1 MNKLIFLTLATLLSF
16 VSIYPQI
23 AVNSSVPVADHHMHI
38 WSIQASQL
46 VTQPLPPRVEL
57 PTELDKLLRDKERLS
72 KQRSFDAIKDLYTN
86 DLLASD
92 AGVPMWLQGEK
103 AIHYIAE
110 STVMNSLLP
119 TAYNINGSEGYIA
132 GFEVSSDSTQTP
144 LSNFLYVIR
153 KGTDGKWRIAVESF
167 TMTGPPVA
175 AARTADKLIAGMDAA
190 GIKKAAVLSVA
201 YWFGNPRRNVQDQY
215 PKVRAEN
222 DWILDQAVKYPGR
235 LYPFFSFNP
244 LSDYALAEIDRC
256 AKIGKFAGIKL
267 HIGNSQVDM
276 LNPDHVAKLKAV
288 FAAANK
294 YRLPI
299 VIHLWTSD
307 PKYGA
312 PHSKA
317 FLEQVLP
324 AAPDIPVQIAHMAAT
339 GPGYTSDDAMEVFA
353 DAAEH
358 GDPRMKNV
366 YFDVAS
372 DAIATSPQPVLDIVA
387 KRLRQVGMN
396 HVLFGS
402 DWSPGSS
409 NEEPGLAWRSFRR
422 LALSETEFRTVA
434 NNVAP
439 YLK

>member
-1 MNKLIFLTLATLLSF
+1 MTKFIFRALVTLLFSLPTF
-16 VSIYPQI
+16 SQSVLR
-23 AVNSSVPVADHHMHI
+23 SSLPITDHHMHI
-38 WSIQASQL
+38 WSLQASQL

-110 STVMNSLLP
+110 STVINSLLP

-215 PKVRAEN
+215 SKVRAEN

-324 AAPDIPVQIAHMAAT
+324 AAPDIPIQIAHMAAT

-372 DAIATSPQPVLDIVA
+372 DVIATSPQPVLDIVA

-402 DWSPGSS
+402 DWSLGSS